1 MVDRAVPC
9 SMLNLR
15 GCAPCLPSPAELR
28 KVSRAGWPIH
38 RSRSRAAGI
47 VNSKLDSLRQRKLR
61 GKINRVRLAAHI
73 TFPGIAPAFASAAGI
88 FLAAESAANFGA
100 TRTGVDVCDPAIA
113 PNRAHEFL
121 RLADVICENRTG

>member
-28 KVSRAGWPIH
+28 KVSRAGWSIH

-73 TFPGIAPAFASAAGI
+73 TFPGIAAAFASAAGI
-88 FLAAESAANFGA
+88 FLAAERSAYFRAA
-100 TRTGVDVCDPAIA
+100 RASVHVRDPAIA
-113 PNRAHEFL
+113 PDRA
-121 RLADVICENRTG
+121 